1 MILQQQKQSVPTW
14 QASIFLG
21 SNLCMFPFQ
30 ENEKTRDIMID
41 HKYHRNI
48 IGAGGE
54 NINEIR
60 ELFSDVQ
67 ILFPDSDKKSSIV
80 KIRGPKEEVD
90 KCFAH
95 LKKYAAELAAANYQ
109 VELPVIKKF
118 HRNIIGKGGQ
128 TVKKIKDETNTTIK
142 IPTESSPSDVI
153 IITGYKAQVEKA
165 KKMILAL
172 QNELVGYLLNGCF
185 VKNLH

>member
-1 MILQQQKQSVPTW
+1 MPTG